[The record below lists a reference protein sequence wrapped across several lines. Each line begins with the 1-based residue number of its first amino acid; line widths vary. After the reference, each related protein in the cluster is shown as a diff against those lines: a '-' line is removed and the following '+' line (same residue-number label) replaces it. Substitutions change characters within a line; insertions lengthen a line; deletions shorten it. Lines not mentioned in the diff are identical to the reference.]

1 MLSSAFKKI
10 SMVLIVTLLASL
22 FSLAGTP
29 LTPRA
34 LAASGDSV
42 TVALKASNGKYV
54 SAGQD
59 GGSSLKA
66 NADDPWFGE
75 LFDLI
80 EQSDG
85 KYALKSR
92 ASGNYVSVDSSKN
105 NPLKANSSS
114 VADNQ
119 KFTMSSNAD
128 GTVSFQSMVTGYGY
142 VTAPNDSTSMSPS
155 SSSITDKEKFA
166 LTYFDLTKPLK
177 ILEIKDLDKPSSG
190 DTDTIVSDLK
200 NLLGTNSN
208 LKLETISI
216 KTFVALR
223 DELDGKYDAIYFG
236 KSLFNPTSETGNNH
250 NTRYKENDITQ
261 LKATEIKDKYI
272 TKGLPVIYYNDNSA
286 KRGPIYQGY
295 LNNGTW
301 NQSKGNLYNLFNTY
315 VSSPV
320 SNVIAVNQTQIN
332 SLSAFLGQTH
342 LLTAANVRPQLN
354 LTGQPTDYSASAN
367 RSSSFSPGDTLT
379 YTFNVSNVRNL
390 EQRNLVANLYL
401 GIDSVL
407 KFQASNLV
415 QSKAVTSLKNNTIS
429 FTLPKGY
436 SGLYY
441 WRLELV
447 DTTSTGKLKDAV
459 SGVFRFKDQPPTINV
474 LQVLPNSTNSK
485 SSLKD
490 SANMNQSYLNT
501 NDYKINI
508 TVMDFTTFNST
519 EYSQLNSKYDMVI
532 FGFNDSYN
540 GTANIS
546 ETAAAAVQAYIGT
559 GQGVMFTHDTVY
571 QGNQTWI
578 KYFQTAT
585 GQLSPMTN
593 MGLNAPNTSTS
604 TVKVNEGLLT
614 QFPFYISEMT
624 PQVATTHDQYF
635 RLDLNDPTIIPWY
648 NINGSPRD
656 VQDSWNHYYTYSKG
670 NVTYSGT
677 GHNFVNS
684 TRNSAFPEWEQQLFV
699 NTMYRAFIGSNHK
712 PTLDIL
718 SPAPFDN
725 TSKNY
730 ISANSPISVTFKPD
744 DLDLNDKK
752 VISNVK
758 FTYTDSAG
766 HSKTDTMLADTE
778 TNKGETITRSFTN
791 PLAASGGD
799 LTITVTTR
807 DSSGAMETKSVAVKV
822 ITSTTLTPERTI
834 STEKI
839 EVGQPVTVNY
849 TIKPLAKPYSAATNV
864 DDLKITG
871 LHFKEVLPANLE
883 IVSKPNTLTATG
895 SLATGFT
902 LEGDIT
908 DIPYRRDGNQFVA
921 DNTTFNVVVKP
932 KNSGDYSLSNAN
944 LTYKDYATNTNQ
956 NVLFSNKVFTAFV
969 KATNLTLDNVTIA
982 KGDTTKLIP
991 KILPVNA
998 TYQRNEDFTWASDTP
1013 ATVTVNASGEIT
1025 GLNAGTAT
1033 VTATAKDGSG
1043 LVATA
1048 IVSVIQPGLNITG
1061 PTQVAVGSTID
1072 LTAALVSVNENVT
1085 SVSWTSSKPAV
1096 ANFTVDNKIKGTL
1109 SGNQKGTVTVTV
1121 SVTTD
1126 KGRSYSKD
1134 YNVSVFIPISSVS
1147 ISDKVIRVGEN
1158 VKLTPSYSP
1167 SNADYPNFTW
1177 TSSRNDVASISDSG
1191 VLTGKAAG
1199 ETTLTVRATDGSN
1212 VSGTAKVTVMQ
1223 PSLTISGP
1231 TSVYVGDSITLAATL
1246 QTVNETI
1253 ASVTWEPDNRDKADW
1268 KTDGDMKR
1276 IVTGTAA
1283 GTVNVPLT
1291 VTTNAGSTYTAIFS
1305 FTVKPV
1311 LTQSI
1316 GLSNKTIRVNEDYS
1330 PIVTFTPANVTN
1342 KALSWST
1349 NNSNVLTIDSTTGTV
1364 KGKSVG
1370 SATISAITMDGTNK
1384 SASATITVM
1393 QPKLSISHPSN
1404 LLRVGSELELKLN
1417 FTTVNEEIA
1426 TTSWKPGNN
1435 EYARWRTN
1443 EAESNDIRYITGLSP
1458 GDIPLSVS
1466 LVSTKGNT
1474 YEATS
1479 KVTVFSLDLPD
1490 TTIDINEKKQLAPLI
1505 LPANIIPN
1513 DFTWS
1518 SNSSHV
1524 TVDQAGNI
1532 EAISVGEA
1540 QITIVAKSDPTLT
1553 ATGTVKVIQPGVS
1566 LVLNG
1571 SAGVDAPTSLL
1582 VGDKIEIKA
1591 SFESTNQ
1598 SVKHVKW
1605 DIDDPNG
1612 AISPLDPNST
1622 DDFNKEFT
1630 GLKVGVVHGTITI
1643 TTDKD
1648 KTYNAS
1654 FTINVT
1660 NPVRSVDITAE
1671 HDSIN
1676 VGDST
1681 KLTAVIE
1688 RPDAVHDGFQWF
1700 IVEEGTTG
1708 TGEFSNQSGA
1718 TISLKGK
1725 QRGKVIVRVLV
1736 GGKSKEKEITV
1747 NQSITGLFL
1756 PEGPITLVLDGNP
1769 DSTNLWT
1776 PLVIVPSLLK
1786 DEVRDELQWTV
1797 SDPNVVTFDKETGV
1811 ATGEKVG
1818 TAVITVS
1825 DPNNSSISDSVTI
1838 NVISQKTYNNRY

>member
-10 SMVLIVTLLASL
+10 SMVLVATLLASL

-42 TVALKASNGKYV
+42 TVALKASNGEYV

-92 ASGNYVSVDSSKN
+92 ANGKYVSVDSSKN
-105 NPLKANSSS
+105 NPLKANSST
-114 VADNQ
+114 VGDNQ
-119 KFTMSSNAD
+119 KFTMSSNEN
-128 GTVSFQSMVTGYGY
+128 GTVSFQSVVTGYGY
-142 VTAPNDSTSMSPS
+142 VTAPNASTSMTPNA
-155 SSSITDKEKFA
+155 SSITDKEKFT

-190 DTDTIVSDLK
+190 DTDTIVSDLN
-200 NLLGTNSN
+200 NLLGTNSS

-286 KRGPIYQGY
+286 KRGPMYQGY

-332 SLSAFLGQTH
+332 SLSTFLGQTH

-354 LTGQPTDYSASAN
+354 LTGQPTDYSVSAN
-367 RSSSFSPGDTLT
+367 RSSTYSPGDTLT

-401 GIDSVL
+401 GVDSVL
-407 KFQASNLV
+407 RFQASNLV

-490 SANMNQSYLNT
+490 SSNMNQSYLST

-540 GTANIS
+540 GSANIS
-546 ETAAAAVQAYIGT
+546 ETAAAAVQSYIGT

-648 NINGSPRD
+648 NINGSARD
-656 VQDSWNHYYTYSKG
+656 IQDSWNHYYTYSKG

-677 GHNFVNS
+677 GHNFVGTS
-684 TRNSAFPEWEQQLFV
+684 RNSAFPDWEQQLFV

-718 SPAPFDN
+718 SPAPFDS

-758 FTYTDSAG
+758 FTYTNSVG
-766 HSKTDTMLADTE
+766 QSKTDTMLADTE

-807 DSSGAMETKSVAVKV
+807 DASGAMETKAVAVKV

-849 TIKPLAKPYSAATNV
+849 TIKPIAKPYNAATNV
-864 DDLKITG
+864 DDLQITG

-883 IVSKPNTLTATG
+883 IVSKPNSLAVTG

-902 LEGDIT
+902 LEGDIA

-932 KNSGDYSLSNAN
+932 RTSGDYSLSNAN

-1013 ATVTVNASGEIT
+1013 ATVSVNASGEIT
-1025 GLNAGTAT
+1025 GLLAGTAKIS
-1033 VTATAKDGSG
+1033 ATAKDGSG

-1061 PTQVAVGSTID
+1061 SPLIPVGSPENYK
-1072 LTAALVSVNENVT
+1072 AALVTVNEDVIPDTVKWSSSDT
-1085 SVSWTSSKPAV
+1085 SIAEFILDTG
-1096 ANFTVDNKIKGTL
+1096 FTASLLGKH
-1109 SGNQKGTVTVTV
+1109 KGTVTITVTAK
-1121 SVTTD
+1121 TN
-1126 KGRSYSKD
+1126 KGRTYSKD
-1134 YNVSVFIPISSVS
+1134 YTVSVFIPVSSIS
-1147 ISDKVIRVGEN
+1147 ISDKVIRIGE
-1158 VKLTPSYSP
+1158 VAQMTPSYLP
-1167 SNADYPNFTW
+1167 TDADFPYFSWQSTQQDIAQIDGN
-1177 TSSRNDVASISDSG
+1177 G
-1191 VLTGKAAG
+1191 YLTGKNAG
-1199 ETTLTVRATDGSN
+1199 ETQIIVRATDGSN
-1212 VSGTAKVTVMQ
+1212 ATNTAQVTVIQ
-1223 PSLTISGP
+1223 PTFVIDTP
-1231 TSVYVGDSITLAATL
+1231 NTVSVGGKITLKANLT
-1246 QTVNETI
+1246 TVNE
-1253 ASVTWEPDNRDKADW
+1253 SVDKIQWVPDNRDKADW
-1268 KTDGDMKR
+1268 AEAGNMQR
-1276 IVTGTAA
+1276 VVTGLAP
-1283 GTVNVPLT
+1283 GTVNGT
-1291 VTTNAGSTYTAIFS
+1291 VTVNTNAGNEYKANFS
-1305 FTVKPV
+1305 FTVRFVPIG
-1311 LTQSI
+1311 SI
-1316 GLSNKTIRVNEDYS
+1316 ALDDKSIRIGETYTLSPTILPDNASNKNLTWQSSNEG
-1330 PIVTFTPANVTN
+1330 IVTVNAGGVIT
-1342 KALSWST
+1342 
-1349 NNSNVLTIDSTTGTV
+1349 
-1364 KGKSVG
+1364 GKSVG
-1370 SATISAITMDGTNK
+1370 TTTVSGTAIDGSGK
-1384 SASATITVM
+1384 SASSTITVY
-1393 QPKLSISHPSN
+1393 QIYLGLPDKIDLTKGESKN
-1404 LLRVGSELELKLN
+1404 LLDRLTVTPESRGNEVLPYLTWVSTNPGILNTDDITNGIATGNEIGS
-1417 FTTVNEEIA
+1417 TTVIVKDSRYPE
-1426 TTSWKPGNN
+1426 TS
-1435 EYARWRTN
+1435 A
-1443 EAESNDIRYITGLSP
+1443 SIT
-1458 GDIPLSVS
+1458 
-1466 LVSTKGNT
+1466 
-1474 YEATS
+1474 
-1479 KVTVFSLDLPD
+1479 VTV
-1490 TTIDINEKKQLAPLI
+1490 
-1505 LPANIIPN
+1505 
-1513 DFTWS
+1513 
-1518 SNSSHV
+1518 
-1524 TVDQAGNI
+1524 
-1532 EAISVGEA
+1532 
-1540 QITIVAKSDPTLT
+1540 KS
-1553 ATGTVKVIQPGVS
+1553 
-1566 LVLNG
+1566 
-1571 SAGVDAPTSLL
+1571 
-1582 VGDKIEIKA
+1582 
-1591 SFESTNQ
+1591 
-1598 SVKHVKW
+1598 
-1605 DIDDPNG
+1605 
-1612 AISPLDPNST
+1612 
-1622 DDFNKEFT
+1622 
-1630 GLKVGVVHGTITI
+1630 
-1643 TTDKD
+1643 
-1648 KTYNAS
+1648 
-1654 FTINVT
+1654 
-1660 NPVRSVDITAE
+1660 
-1671 HDSIN
+1671 
-1676 VGDST
+1676 
-1681 KLTAVIE
+1681 
-1688 RPDAVHDGFQWF
+1688 
-1700 IVEEGTTG
+1700 
-1708 TGEFSNQSGA
+1708 
-1718 TISLKGK
+1718 KGK
-1725 QRGKVIVRVLV
+1725 
-1736 GGKSKEKEITV
+1736 
-1747 NQSITGLFL
+1747 
-1756 PEGPITLVLDGNP
+1756 
-1769 DSTNLWT
+1769 NL
-1776 PLVIVPSLLK
+1776 
-1786 DEVRDELQWTV
+1786 
-1797 SDPNVVTFDKETGV
+1797 
-1811 ATGEKVG
+1811 
-1818 TAVITVS
+1818 
-1825 DPNNSSISDSVTI
+1825 
-1838 NVISQKTYNNRY
+1838 Y